1 MISKRSSEACAHK
14 FRPQLVVALDVDTL
28 DEAKGLVD
36 SLGKAVD
43 IFKVG
48 SQLFTASG
56 PEAVRYILRKGKE
69 VFLDLK
75 FHDIP
80 STAANAV
87 RAAVGLAVDGKSIF
101 MCTLHTLGGR
111 KMLECAV
118 EAASKEA
125 RAIGVRRPFL
135 VGVTVLTS
143 EGKKDNILPLILERA
158 GLAKE
163 SGLDGVVASSDE
175 TAAVRQEFGRDFII
189 VTPGIRPKGTAVGD
203 QKRVATPAQAVTNG
217 SHFLVVGRPIVGV
230 KNPLASARQILE
242 EIHQAHALVHCQK
255 N

>member
-36 SLGKAVD
+36 SLREAVD

-163 SGLDGVVASSDE
+163 SGLDGVVASAMEIEKIRAHLGS
-175 TAAVRQEFGRDFII
+175 QFII
-189 VTPGIRPKGTAVGD
+189 VTPGIRPIWAEHGD
-203 QKRVATPAQAVTNG
+203 QERVTTPKQAFQMGASFIVI
-217 SHFLVVGRPIVGV
+217 GRPITEAKDPREAV
-230 KNPLASARQILE
+230 SRIFE
-242 EIHQAHALVHCQK
+242 EL
-255 N
+255 